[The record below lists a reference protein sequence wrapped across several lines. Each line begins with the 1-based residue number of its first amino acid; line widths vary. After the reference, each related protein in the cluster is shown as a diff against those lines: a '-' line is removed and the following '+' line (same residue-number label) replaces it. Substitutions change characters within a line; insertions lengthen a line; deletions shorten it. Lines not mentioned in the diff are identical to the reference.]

1 MIKAIVKEYSMTEP
15 LVSIIIDNYNYKRFL
30 ADAVESALH
39 QTYANVEVIVV
50 DDGSTDGSQDVV
62 LGYGDQVVP
71 VLKENGGQGS
81 AFNAGFAVSRGEIVM
96 FLDADDLLYPNAVK
110 RVVGEYRPEYAKL
123 QFRLRLCDEKLL
135 SLPDTHPSKEVDMP
149 SGDLSK
155 ELLWDLRYPS
165 PPTSGNAFSRWFLDE
180 VMPMPEEPYRS
191 GADGGFIVPLAALY
205 GAIHS
210 VDEELGMYRIHGNNG
225 FFRHVSTGSTIDGK
239 WFSRNVARDIRKEA
253 LLLEWATL
261 LDHPVEGSP
270 LYRSVYSMKMRLASL
285 KLNRSDHPVSS
296 DTKLELLYRC
306 LIAEWKYNKSGSV
319 GGKILTSL
327 WFMVVAF
334 APLSTAEKM
343 IPWFFV
349 PKSRPEW
356 VGALFN
362 KMRGWTRAES
372 RPLSVRQV
380 EAKK

>member
-1 MIKAIVKEYSMTEP
+1 MAEP
-15 LVSIIIDNYNYKRFL
+15 LVSIIIDNYNYKHFL
-30 ADAVESALH
+30 RDAIESALH
-39 QTYANVEVIVV
+39 QTYANSEVIVV

-62 LGYGDQVVP
+62 SGYGDRIVP

-81 AFNAGFAVSRGEIVM
+81 AFNAGFAVSRGDIVM
-96 FLDADDLLYPNAVK
+96 FLDADDLLYPNAVE
-110 RVVGEYRPEYAKL
+110 RVVREYRPEHAKL
-123 QFRLRLCDEKLL
+123 QFRLRLCDGDLTP
-135 SLPDTHPSKEVDMP
+135 LPDTHPAKQVDMP

-205 GAIHS
+205 GPIHS

-239 WFSRNVARDIRKEA
+239 WFSRNVSRDIRKEA
-253 LLLEWATL
+253 LLLEWAAL
-261 LDHPVEGSP
+261 LGHPVEGSP

-285 KLNRSDHPVSS
+285 KLNRSDHPVPS
-296 DTKLELLYRC
+296 DTLLALLYRC
-306 LIAEWKYNKSGSV
+306 LIAEWKYNKSDSA
-319 GGKILTSL
+319 GGKVLTSL
-327 WFMVVAF
+327 WFMLVAL
-334 APLSTAEKM
+334 APQATAQKL

-356 VGALFN
+356 VGKLSS
-362 KMRGWTRAES
+362 RVQEWTSGKS
-372 RPLSVRQV
+372 RRVNVQQVR
-380 EAKK
+380 AKK